1 MLQFSKGIC
10 LALLMAAL
18 LVIAPMND
26 RWASVAAA
34 AEDSELM
41 KQMEAMQDHLK
52 KLRKSIKDPKENAAS
67 LETLTKFQEA
77 TVLSKQQVPA
87 RAAMVPEAERP
98 KFIAAYRKEMV
109 ALLEH
114 TCKIEAAILDGD
126 NAKAEELFKQ
136 LKKIEDDGHEKF
148 SNE

>member
-1 MLQFSKGIC
+1 MLQISKGIC
-10 LALLMAAL
+10 LALLAAAL
-18 LVIAPMND
+18 LVIAPVNS
-26 RWASVAAA
+26 RFAQA
-34 AEDSELM
+34 AEDTELM

-77 TVLSKQQVPA
+77 TVISKQQVPA

-98 KFIAAYRKEMV
+98 KFIAAYRKDMA

-114 TCKIEAAILDGD
+114 LCKIEVAILDGD
-126 NAKAEELFKQ
+126 NAKAEELFKG
-136 LKKIEDDGHEKF
+136 LKKIEDDGHEKY

>member
-1 MLQFSKGIC
+1 MMQTSKGIC
-10 LALLMAAL
+10 LAVLAAAL
-18 LVIAPMND
+18 LVIAPVSD
-26 RWASVAAA
+26 RFASA
-34 AEDSELM
+34 AEDTELM

-67 LETLTKFQEA
+67 LETLAMFQEA
-77 TVLSKQQVPA
+77 TVRSKGQVPA
-87 RAAMVPEAERP
+87 RAAQVPEAERA
-98 KFIAAYRKEMV
+98 KFVAAYRKEMV

-114 TCKIEAAILDGD
+114 LCKIEVALLDND
-126 NAKAEELFKQ
+126 NAKAEELFKA

>member
-1 MLQFSKGIC
+1 MLQISKGIC
-10 LALLMAAL
+10 LALLAASL
-18 LVIAPMND
+18 LVIAPVNG
-26 RWASVAAA
+26 RFAQA
-34 AEDSELM
+34 AEDTELM

-98 KFIAAYRKEMV
+98 KFIAAYRKEMA

-114 TCKIEAAILDGD
+114 LCKIEVAILDGD
-126 NAKAEELFKQ
+126 NAKAEELFKG
-136 LKKIEDDGHEKF
+136 LKKIEDDGHEKY